1 MKSNG
6 LIGFDFHGR
15 KHRITNNPIDN
26 QLGLELG
33 STAVAI
39 QHKNDNDN
47 RAT

>member
-15 KHRITNNPIDN
+15 KRRMTNDDIDN